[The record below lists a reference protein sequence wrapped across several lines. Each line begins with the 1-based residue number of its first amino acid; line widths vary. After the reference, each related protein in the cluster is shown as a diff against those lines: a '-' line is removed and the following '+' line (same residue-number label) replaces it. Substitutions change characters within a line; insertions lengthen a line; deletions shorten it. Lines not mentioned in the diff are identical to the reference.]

1 VRPVSGVPSVSRA
14 TQNAL
19 LSSCRKELATSLVP
33 TVRRKSLHEIEGL
46 EIGLLPAGEEEESAQ
61 AL

>member
-1 VRPVSGVPSVSRA
+1 VSRA

-19 LSSCRKELATSLVP
+19 LASCRKELATSLVP